1 MFGDAPANTRT
12 RACFGNVNVCWL
24 MFTIFCVYR
33 IIPLFGYVLFGQHLT
48 MHMVI
53 HRLELSNAYMLPP
66 CGTRGL
72 KSCDF
77 KMGPL
82 KEARTPTEP
91 TGYFSGSTESK
102 QGQNDTPC
110 CTAMYA
116 KEMNP
121 TNWKDFKEII
131 L

>member
-1 MFGDAPANTRT
+1 MFWKCSCLLVD
-12 RACFGNVNVCWL
+12 
-24 MFTIFCVYR
+24 VYHILR

-77 KMGPL
+77 KMAP
-82 KEARTPTEP
+82 
-91 TGYFSGSTESK
+91 
-102 QGQNDTPC
+102 
-110 CTAMYA
+110 
-116 KEMNP
+116 
-121 TNWKDFKEII
+121 
-131 L
+131 